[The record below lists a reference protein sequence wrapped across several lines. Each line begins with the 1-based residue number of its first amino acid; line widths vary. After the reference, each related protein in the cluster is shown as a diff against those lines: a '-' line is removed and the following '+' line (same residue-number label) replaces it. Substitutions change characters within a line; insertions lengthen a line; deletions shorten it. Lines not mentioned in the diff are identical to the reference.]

1 MFCPLNGW
9 IFAGHGS
16 NLDTSK
22 SKEYALTSLEIKVLK
37 RIPWQIRLSEIS
49 LKFVS
54 CKITESEDFQRV
66 KQVPKYINFENVF
79 THSSGDSRHFS
90 VFIHEHVEN
99 AQLS

>member
-1 MFCPLNGW
+1 M
-9 IFAGHGS
+9 
-16 NLDTSK
+16 
-22 SKEYALTSLEIKVLK
+22 
-37 RIPWQIRLSEIS
+37 
-49 LKFVS
+49 S

-99 AQLS
+99 AQFILVSNGRRQASDGIFNFSRFLQNKKSAELLNVIFETSSNKGSFR

>member
-1 MFCPLNGW
+1 MFCSLNGW

-22 SKEYALTSLEIKVLK
+22 SKELTLTSLEIKVLK
-37 RIPWQIRLSEIS
+37 RIPGEIRLSEIS

-66 KQVPKYINFENVF
+66 K
-79 THSSGDSRHFS
+79 
-90 VFIHEHVEN
+90 
-99 AQLS
+99 